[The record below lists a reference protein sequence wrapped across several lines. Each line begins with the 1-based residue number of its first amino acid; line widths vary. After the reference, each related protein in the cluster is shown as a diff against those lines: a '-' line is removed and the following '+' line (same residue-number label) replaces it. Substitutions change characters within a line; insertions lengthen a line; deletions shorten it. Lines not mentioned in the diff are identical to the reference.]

1 MAFNLLEAAKNM
13 LPNDLISRAASALNE
28 SEGGIQKAISVAI
41 PAVLAGVLNKSS
53 GSGGG
58 LLDLVKSAAGSGALN
73 NLGGLL
79 NVSSGTA
86 AGGTGIASTVMEWL
100 KSLFGDRLNSI
111 INSIAGFAG
120 IKSSSANTVLGM
132 AAPATLVPL
141 GRYVNENNLSANDLG
156 PFLQSQKSSILNAI
170 PSGFNLA
177 GALGLGSLADIG
189 SRIGSAVSSAG
200 EYARDSVKGAAS
212 TSGRWIWLL
221 LLLLALAALI
231 WFLTQR
237 GCKASTPAGTEDTTT
252 ATISP
257 APVPEIPKAAGRLDE
272 STGNYIYDVGN
283 EMELKLADGTI
294 LRVGDNSTE
303 VKLFNMLSKP
313 EFTIDTVDKTK
324 NWVSFDRV
332 YFETGKSVLTA
343 ASQSQVKNIASILKN
358 FPKGSIK
365 IGGYTDNTGD
375 AAVNQKL
382 SDERAKIVMKEL
394 VKFGAGAKQVTE
406 AEGYGPQHPV
416 CASNDTPECK
426 AQNRRVDLKVASK

>member
-1 MAFNLLEAAKNM
+1 MAFNLLDAAKSM
-13 LPNDLISRAASALNE
+13 LPNDLISKAASSLNE
-28 SEGGIQKAISVAI
+28 SEGGIQKAISGAI

-53 GSGGG
+53 SGGGG
-58 LLDLVKSAAGSGALN
+58 LLDLVKSAAGSGGLN
-73 NLGGLL
+73 NLSGLL
-79 NVSSGTA
+79 N
-86 AGGTGIASTVMEWL
+86 AGIGSTGATGIASTVMEWL
-100 KSLFGDRLNSI
+100 RSIFGDRLNGI
-111 INSIAGFAG
+111 ISSIAGFAG

-141 GRYVNENNLSANDLG
+141 GRYVNENNLSAAALG
-156 PFLQSQKSSILNAI
+156 SFLQSQKSSILNAI

-177 GALGLGSLADIG
+177 GALGLGSLGDIG
-189 SRIGSAVSSAG
+189 GRIGSAVSSAG
-200 EYARDSVKGAAS
+200 EYTRDSVKTA
-212 TSGRWIWLL
+212 TSAGNRWIWLL
-221 LLLLALAALI
+221 LLLLAAAALI
-231 WFLTQR
+231 WFLTQK
-237 GCKASTPAGTEDTTT
+237 GCKDSAPATNEDTTT

-257 APVPEIPKAAGRLDE
+257 APVPETPKAAGKLDE
-272 STGNYIYDVGN
+272 STGNYIYDIGN
-283 EMELKLADGTI
+283 EMELKLADGTT

-343 ASQSQVKNIASILKN
+343 ASQAQVKNIALILKN
-358 FPKGSIK
+358 FPAGSIK

-394 VKFGAGAKQVTE
+394 VKAGAGAKQVKE
-406 AEGYGPQHPV
+406 AVGYGPEHPV
-416 CASNDTPECK
+416 CAANDTPECK